1 LTSWSDVGHA
11 TVRGV
16 VGAMA
21 MSGVRNI
28 TSEIGLLREPPP
40 VAMAKR
46 ASKGMLRGVPKRFR
60 RPIIEVFHWQVGALG
75 GATFAVLPD
84 AVRKQAWAGPA
95 WGVLIQGT
103 FGFVVAPALGLRQAK
118 RPSVREQAAL
128 LADHLVYGYVLSDLP
143 RRGTDED
150 A

>member
-1 LTSWSDVGHA
+1 MTSWGDVGHA

-28 TSEIGLLREPPP
+28 TSEIGLIRDPPP
-40 VAMAKR
+40 VALAKR
-46 ASKGMLRGVPKRFR
+46 ASKTRLRRVPKRLR
-60 RPIIEVFHWQVGALG
+60 RPVVELLHWQVGAVG

-84 AVRKQAWAGPA
+84 QLRKQAWAGPV
-95 WGVLIQGT
+95 WGVLIQSS
-103 FGFVVAPALGLRQAK
+103 FGLVIAPALGLKQAK
-118 RPSVREQAAL
+118 RPSTREQAAL
-128 LADHLVYGYVLSDLP
+128 LVDHLLYGYVLSDLP
-143 RRGTDED
+143 RGRRDED

>member
-1 LTSWSDVGHA
+1 MTTLGDIGHG

-28 TSEIGLLREPPP
+28 TSELGLIREPPP
-40 VAMAKR
+40 VALAKR
-46 ASKGMLRGVPKRFR
+46 ASRSRLRHVPKGLR
-60 RPIIEVFHWQVGALG
+60 RPLVEVLHWQVGALG

-84 AVRKQAWAGPA
+84 GLRKRAWAGPA
-95 WGVLIQGT
+95 WGVLIQSS
-103 FGFVVAPALGLRQAK
+103 FGLAIAPALGLKQAK

-143 RRGTDED
+143 RSRRDED